1 MGRIKS
7 ALEIALE
14 RTEAVKTD
22 KASIG
27 LFEAKQ
33 QGKRLANAFLADPSK
48 NLEEELKQH
57 PQDQLESLK
66 QGIFEV
72 LAPQITLPAAK
83 DDLPRIEA
91 VGKGLQLLM
100 EKAPSKKGSLSKES
114 GHFAAMYK
122 QFIQVLSQYLGEISH
137 FEQAIRQQYAPKLR
151 QKEEELSRRMGREVR
166 IDPFQ
171 DPEFAAFYNQNL
183 NALKANYQT
192 AVDQVRNEAQRIWD
206 EAIASS

>member
-14 RTEAVKTD
+14 RTESVKTD

-33 QGKRLANAFLADPSK
+33 QGKRLANTVLADPSK
-48 NLEEELKQH
+48 NLEDELKKY
-57 PQDQLESLK
+57 PQDQWESIK

-72 LAPQITLPAAK
+72 LIPQITLPATA

-91 VGKGLQLLM
+91 VGKGLQLLI
-100 EKAPSKKGSLSKES
+100 KG

-122 QFIQVLSQYLGEISH
+122 QLIQVLSHYLGEVTH
-137 FEQAIRQQYAPKLR
+137 FDQAIRQQYAPKLR
-151 QKEEELSRRMGREVR
+151 QKEEELSRRMGRQVR

-192 AVDQVRNEAQRIWD
+192 AVDEVRNEAQKIWD
-206 EAIASS
+206 KETASS

>member
-27 LFEAKQ
+27 LYEAKQ

-48 NLEEELKQH
+48 GLEDELKKIPKEQ
-57 PQDQLESLK
+57 QASLK
-66 QGIFEV
+66 QGIFDV
-72 LAPQITLPAAK
+72 LIPQIALPAVAE
-83 DDLPRIEA
+83 DLPRIEN
-91 VGKGLQLLM
+91 VGKGLRVLI
-100 EKAPSKKGSLSKES
+100 SDGR
-114 GHFAAMYK
+114 FAAMFK
-122 QFIQVLSQYLGEISH
+122 EFLQVLNHYFGETAH
-137 FEQAIRQQYAPKLR
+137 YEQAIRQQYAPKLR

-171 DPEFAAFYNQNL
+171 DPEFIAFYNQNL
-183 NALKANYQT
+183 NALKANYQV
-192 AVDQVRNEAQRIWD
+192 AVDQMRNETMRIWD
-206 EAIASS
+206 EQTERTS

>member
-27 LFEAKQ
+27 HFEAKQ
-33 QGKRLANAFLADPSK
+33 QGKRLANTFLADPSK
-48 NLEEELKQH
+48 NLEDELKQY

-83 DDLPRIEA
+83 DDLPRIET
-91 VGKGLQLLM
+91 VGKGLQLLI
-100 EKAPSKKGSLSKES
+100 KDGR
-114 GHFAAMYK
+114 FATMYK
-122 QFIQVLSQYLGEISH
+122 QLIQVLAQYLGEVSH

-166 IDPFQ
+166 LDPFQ
-171 DPEFAAFYNQNL
+171 DPEFAAFFNQNL
-183 NALKANYQT
+183 NALKANYQA
-192 AVDQVRNEAQRIWD
+192 AVDQVRSEAQRMWD
-206 EAIASS
+206 EATASS

>member
-48 NLEEELKQH
+48 NLEDELKNH
-57 PQDQLESLK
+57 PKDQLESLK

-72 LAPQITLPAAK
+72 LIPQITLPAAA

-91 VGKGLQLLM
+91 VGKALQLLM
-100 EKAPSKKGSLSKES
+100 KNAR
-114 GHFAAMYK
+114 FAAMYK
-122 QFIQVLSQYLGEISH
+122 QLIQVLSQYLGEAAH

-166 IDPFQ
+166 LDPFQ

-183 NALKANYQT
+183 NALKANYQA
-192 AVDQVRNEAQRIWD
+192 AVDQVRDEAQKTWD
-206 EAIASS
+206 EATASS

>member
-33 QGKRLANAFLADPSK
+33 QGKRLANAFLADLSK
-48 NLEEELKQH
+48 NLEDELKKY
-57 PQDQLESLK
+57 PQDQWESLK

-72 LAPQITLPAAK
+72 LAPQITLPAAAE
-83 DDLPRIEA
+83 DLPRIEA
-91 VGKGLQLLM
+91 VGKGLQLLI
-100 EKAPSKKGSLSKES
+100 KDGR
-114 GHFAAMYK
+114 FAAMYK
-122 QFIQVLSQYLGEISH
+122 QFIQVLSQYLGEASQ

-183 NALKANYQT
+183 NALRANYQA
-192 AVDQVRNEAQRIWD
+192 AVDQVRDEAQRIWD
-206 EAIASS
+206 AATTSL